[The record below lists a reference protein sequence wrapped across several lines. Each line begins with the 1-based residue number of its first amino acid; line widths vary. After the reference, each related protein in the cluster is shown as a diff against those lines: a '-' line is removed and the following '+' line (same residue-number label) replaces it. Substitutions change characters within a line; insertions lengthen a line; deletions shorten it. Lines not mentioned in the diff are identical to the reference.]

1 MENNFNTA
9 KEIALLN
16 LYASYLID
24 SGLDAQVL
32 PAQNP
37 GSLDLLQIKLVDGGN
52 LNILFVPL
60 GEGNFQTLSLLQFYA
75 QWDSLKRNELDSLR
89 LINALNQKLPVSKV
103 SLNEESTLEYH
114 YYLPVPTDEPLT
126 KEAFLERV
134 SLILSQI
141 ETIYEIWLS
150 DAPVSVLIQ
159 KLQQE

>member
-1 MENNFNTA
+1 
-9 KEIALLN
+9 LLN

-24 SGLDAQVL
+24 SVLDAQVL

-37 GSLDLLQIKLVDGGN
+37 NSLDLLQMKRVDGGN

-89 LINALNQKLPVSKV
+89 LINALNQKKLPLSKLT
-103 SLNEESTLEYH
+103 LNEESTLEYH
-114 YYLPVPTDEPLT
+114 YYLPVPKDALLT

-141 ETIYEIWLS
+141 ETIYEI
-150 DAPVSVLIQ
+150 
-159 KLQQE
+159 

>member
-1 MENNFNTA
+1 
-9 KEIALLN
+9 LLN

-24 SGLDAQVL
+24 SVLDAQVL

-37 GSLDLLQIKLVDGGN
+37 NSLDLLQMKRVDGGN

-89 LINALNQKLPVSKV
+89 LINALNQKKLPLSKLT
-103 SLNEESTLEYH
+103 LNEESTLEYH
-114 YYLPVPTDEPLT
+114 YYLPVPKDAPLT

-141 ETIYEIWLS
+141 ETIYEI
-150 DAPVSVLIQ
+150 
-159 KLQQE
+159 